1 MNRCRFIPKLP
12 PVEKKKET
20 AIQRILQ
27 NLRFKYR
34 LVVMNEETYE
44 ERYSLKLSQ
53 LNLFTAIG
61 LIAIALILLT
71 TWVIAFTPLREYIP
85 GYSSDV
91 NMRRNLIELASK
103 VDSLEKDATDKKLLL
118 ENIRNVITGNTRN
131 SKPEARGGEKTQAKN
146 VRLTPSDEEA
156 KFRKDVDEADRYD
169 INAQLSNTRLS
180 QISNYYFFPPLKGK
194 LTTVFNPSERHYGI
208 DIVAPRNES
217 VKATLDG
224 TVIFA
229 GWTSEFGHVIYIQHS
244 NNLVSVYE
252 HNAVL
257 LKKEGQTVK
266 AGEAIAITGNSGEL
280 STSPHLHFELWF
292 DGNPVDPRELMVF

>member
-1 MNRCRFIPKLP
+1 
-12 PVEKKKET
+12 
-20 AIQRILQ
+20 
-27 NLRFKYR
+27 
-34 LVVMNEETYE
+34 MNEETYE

-61 LIAIALILLT
+61 LIAIALILIT

-103 VDSLEKDATDKKLLL
+103 VDSLEKDATEKKLLL
-118 ENIRNVITGNTRN
+118 ENIRTVITGNTRN
-131 SKPEARGGEKTQAKN
+131 DKPAARGGEKTQPQN
-146 VRLTPSDEEA
+146 VRLTPSDQEA
-156 KFRKDVDEADRYD
+156 KFRNEVEEADRYD

-194 LTTVFNPSERHYGI
+194 LTTVFNPAERHFGI

-229 GWTSEFGHVIYIQHS
+229 GWTSESGHVIHIQHA

-292 DGNPVDPRELMVF
+292 DGNPVDPQELMVF

>member
-1 MNRCRFIPKLP
+1 MFRCVSTIYRDVVPSPMERARERFSTSYVNRCRFIPKLP

-61 LIAIALILLT
+61 LIAIALILIT

-103 VDSLEKDATDKKLLL
+103 VDSLEKYP
-118 ENIRNVITGNTRN
+118 NRNY
-131 SKPEARGGEKTQAKN
+131 
-146 VRLTPSDEEA
+146 
-156 KFRKDVDEADRYD
+156 RKHPKR
-169 INAQLSNTRLS
+169 
-180 QISNYYFFPPLKGK
+180 
-194 LTTVFNPSERHYGI
+194 
-208 DIVAPRNES
+208 
-217 VKATLDG
+217 
-224 TVIFA
+224 
-229 GWTSEFGHVIYIQHS
+229 
-244 NNLVSVYE
+244 
-252 HNAVL
+252 
-257 LKKEGQTVK
+257 
-266 AGEAIAITGNSGEL
+266 
-280 STSPHLHFELWF
+280 
-292 DGNPVDPRELMVF
+292 